1 MRETKK
7 RKTLA
12 IVETEGVYS
21 RDMGRVNSREGGRGR
36 SFSDPMRMLSM
47 RTRASCAPSEI
58 ASPLRAQVHKI
69 YPELGP

>member
-1 MRETKK
+1 
-7 RKTLA
+7 
-12 IVETEGVYS
+12 
-21 RDMGRVNSREGGRGR
+21 MGRVNSREGGRGR